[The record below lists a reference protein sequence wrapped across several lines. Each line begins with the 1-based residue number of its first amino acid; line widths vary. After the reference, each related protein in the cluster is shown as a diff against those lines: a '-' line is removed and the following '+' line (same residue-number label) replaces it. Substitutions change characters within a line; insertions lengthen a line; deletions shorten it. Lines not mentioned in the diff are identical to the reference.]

1 MHNLNVTQEQL
12 IAALERNNQNRT
24 KAAKELGMTI
34 RNLQRRLQRLAL
46 KGYSPEHN
54 HVKLV
59 PEGYLVK
66 GVSTYYDEEGKV
78 RGQWVKSTLDNEKRE
93 QIMREGLMAATESL
107 PALPARKLK
116 GDWNKDLLA
125 VYPIGDPHIGMMAW
139 AEETGD
145 NWDLG
150 IAESMHCQAMD
161 TLVAAAPHTEKA
173 VIINLGDLLH
183 FDSME
188 AKTPRSGHMLD
199 ADGRYAKVIRIAV
212 KTLRQCVESA
222 LKKHKEVHVIS
233 AIGNHDETGALWL
246 ALMLEQIYRNEP
258 RVTVDTSPSVFNY
271 YRFGKTLLGVHHGHT
286 CKPEKLPGVMAADRA
301 EDWGLSKHRYWMMGH
316 IHHESKKEYPGCSVE
331 SFGTLAGKD
340 AYAANGGWR
349 SERTMQM
356 VVFHKEFGEVGR
368 SRVVADM
375 FKGA

>member
-1 MHNLNVTQEQL
+1 MSNIKVSEEDL
-12 IAALERNNQNRT
+12 IAAYERNNSSCRAT
-24 KAAKELGMTI
+24 ARELGMDSSSLSARI
-34 RNLQRRLQRLAL
+34 RRLVLR
-46 KGYSPEHN
+46 GYSPKHN
-54 HVKLV
+54 HVKMV

-93 QIMREGLMAATESL
+93 TIMREALAAMVDSL
-107 PALPARKLK
+107 PALPARQLK

-125 VYPIGDPHIGMMAW
+125 VYPIGDPHVGMMAW

-145 NWDLG
+145 NWDLA
-150 IAESMHCQAMD
+150 IAESMHCRAID
-161 TLVAAAPHTEKA
+161 TLVAAAPNTEKA
-173 VIINLGDLLH
+173 IIINLGDLLH

-212 KTLRQCVESA
+212 KMMRQCIESA

-246 ALMLEQIYRNEP
+246 ALMLENIYRDEP

-286 CKPEKLPGVMAADRA
+286 CKPDKLPGVMAADRA
-301 EDWGLSKHRYWMMGH
+301 EDWGKSKHRYWLMGH

-356 VVFHKEFGEVGR
+356 VVFHKEHGEVGR

-375 FKGA
+375 FKD